1 MSDSKNASKISLLQW
16 VVPAVALLIFMMVSL
31 TYASSNVRS
40 LAETDTYADM
50 TNYAA
55 ELGNEMRY
63 QIKAVQNTAET
74 VAFTASDMFGENV
87 SEQDFAA
94 KYISNVID
102 GANIVEGYVVD
113 KDGTGFDHQGSSV
126 NISGTEYFDKLGTTG
141 ETVISDIMD
150 DGTRSTIAVISP
162 IHSKN
167 RISEYIILIMTTKCF
182 ESLPVTSKFNG
193 RSEYMLVRSD
203 GLVAGATGENLIG
216 RGENLLDNPDVVLGE
231 DMTEVKM
238 ARNLENGRS
247 GVVKC
252 TVKNGDRYLVYKSI
266 KFNGWYVCIF
276 VTDSFVTGQVKRY
289 GNIMSSLVT
298 RIAVSM
304 TLFFIIIIAI
314 NVIGRIVYRR
324 QSAALKDKAETD
336 LLTGLLNKISTEKY
350 IQDYLEGEGKDKQAM
365 FFLLDIDNFK
375 KINDTMGHAFGDEV
389 LATLGEK
396 ISTEFRATDIFGR
409 IGGDEFVVFLKD
421 IKTDEIRDREAARVA
436 DFFKNF
442 KAGEY
447 VKYSATASIGAAM
460 YPKDGNSFETLYK
473 AADQAVYQAKRH
485 GKNQLA
491 FYKQELKG
499 EEIDISRHDE

>member
-1 MSDSKNASKISLLQW
+1 MGDSKNTSKVNLLQW
-16 VVPAVALLIFMMVSL
+16 VIPAAALLIFMMVSL
-31 TYASSNVRS
+31 SYASKDVKS
-40 LAETDTYADM
+40 LALTDAYNDM
-50 TNYAA
+50 TNYAT
-55 ELGNEMRY
+55 ELGNEMRF
-63 QIKAVQNTAET
+63 QIKGVQNSADTIASFAGKLVEGT
-74 VAFTASDMFGENV
+74 VSGK
-87 SEQDFAA
+87 DFA
-94 KYISNVID
+94 KDYISGSV
-102 GANIVEGYVVD
+102 
-113 KDGTGFDHQGSSV
+113 DGTYVTCGYIVGADGKGFDSEGNAV
-126 NISGTEYFDKLGTTG
+126 DLSGKEYLAGG
-141 ETVISDIMD
+141 LASEEPVVSDFFD
-150 DGTRSTIAVISP
+150 DGTRSVIAVISP
-162 IHSKN
+162 IKKGNGVSGHIVLDMS
-167 RISEYIILIMTTKCF
+167 TKCF
-182 ESLPVTSKFNG
+182 ETLPLTSKFNG
-193 RSEYMLVRSD
+193 RAEYMLVRSD
-203 GLVAGATGENLIG
+203 GVVTGTTGDSLLS
-216 RGENLLDNPDVVLGE
+216 RGDNIIEDPDVKFGE

-247 GVVKC
+247 GVVAC
-252 TVKNGDRYLVYKSI
+252 SVKNENRFLVYKST
-266 KFNGWYVCIF
+266 KFNGWYVCML
-276 VTDSFVTGQVKRY
+276 VTESYVNGQVSRY
-289 GNIMSSLVT
+289 GEIMSSLVA

-304 TLFFIIIIAI
+304 TLFFIIIISI
-314 NVIGRIVYRR
+314 NVISRLVYRR

-421 IKTDEIRDREAARVA
+421 IKTDEIRDREASRVA

-460 YPKDGNSFETLYK
+460 YPKDGTSFETLYK

-491 FYKQELKG
+491 FYKQELEG
-499 EEIDISRHDE
+499 EEIDISRHEN